1 MTNQNLEKYDFQK
14 PTGLSIDNGDL
25 LKQWTKAFAILFK
38 EKWAADLPSEI
49 EVNYDSDAA
58 FSFVVLKSRLP
69 KPALAIR
76 VLFGTPEIESF
87 MLLEQTAVISIVMEM
102 MGDTVEEI
110 EDRMLSSVEV
120 SLFEM
125 FIDEV
130 ISSLSESWV
139 DQESLPMSFK
149 EIDDR
154 PHRSRAFDPKTIMLQ
169 LKFVV
174 KQGDKSFDLFW
185 IVPQGDFEDML
196 AQFSEVTN
204 TETNTFREVLE
215 CHAKE
220 MKVKISVLL
229 GGAELSFNQM
239 SKLAAGDVILL
250 DQKISE
256 PLPVFVEDSEKF
268 KAWPGRHGNSQA
280 IKISST
286 V

>member
-1 MTNQNLEKYDFQK
+1 MTSQNLEKYDFQK
-14 PTGLSIDNGDL
+14 PTGLSIDDGDL
-25 LKQWTKAFAILFK
+25 LKQWTNAFAVLFK

-49 EVNYDSDAA
+49 EVKYDSDAA
-58 FSFVVLKSRLP
+58 FSFAVLKTRMP
-69 KPALAIR
+69 KPALAVR

-87 MLLEQTAVISIVMEM
+87 MMLERSAVISIVMEM
-102 MGDTVEEI
+102 MGDTLEEI

-125 FIDEV
+125 FIGEV
-130 ISSLSESWV
+130 IGSLSESWV
-139 DQESLPMSFK
+139 DQESLPMSFN

-174 KQGDKSFDLFW
+174 KQGENSFDLFW
-185 IVPQGDFEDML
+185 IVPQADFEHL
-196 AQFSEVTN
+196 LSKFSVPASNEN
-204 TETNTFREVLE
+204 NTFRDVLE
-215 CHAKE
+215 SYAKE

-239 SKLAAGDVILL
+239 SKLAKGDVIVL

-256 PLPVFVEDSEKF
+256 PLPVRVEDAEKF

-280 IKISST
+280 IKISNT

>member
-1 MTNQNLEKYDFQK
+1 MTNQNLETYDFQK
-14 PTGLSIDNGDL
+14 PTGLSIDDGDL

-38 EKWAADLPSEI
+38 EKWATDLPSEI
-49 EVNYDSDAA
+49 EVKYDSDAA
-58 FSFVVLKSRLP
+58 FSFAVLKSRMP

-87 MLLEQTAVISIVMEM
+87 MMLERTAVLSIVMEM
-102 MGDTVEEI
+102 MGDAVEEI

-125 FIDEV
+125 FIGEV
-130 ISSLSESWV
+130 IGSLGESWV
-139 DQESLPMSFK
+139 DQDSLPMSFK

-169 LKFVV
+169 LKFEV
-174 KQGDKSFDLFW
+174 KQGEKSFDLFW
-185 IVPQGDFEDML
+185 IVPQADFENML
-196 AQFSEVTN
+196 SKFSAPTSNQVG
-204 TETNTFREVLE
+204 TFTDVLE
-215 CHAKE
+215 CFAKE
-220 MKVKISVLL
+220 MKVKISVIL

-239 SKLAAGDVILL
+239 SNLAAGDVVML

-256 PLPVFVEDSEKF
+256 PLPVWVEDAEKF
-268 KAWPGRHGNSQA
+268 KAWPGKHGNSQA